1 MSERSSSPQRPSDEK
16 GKAVP
21 TQPTALQSLVDDL
34 NARREQVRAMGNPAA
49 LQRRA
54 QAGLLNARERIAH
67 LCEPDSYTEFGEFAH
82 TGERAPA
89 DGKVAGYGRIDG
101 RLAVVVS
108 NDFTTKGASS
118 TIVNGRK
125 LAHAKRVATQR
136 GLPLIF
142 FGESSGGRIPET
154 LGAAG
159 MGASGGDPEQYLRRR
174 ETPWAAAVLGQ
185 CYGSSS
191 WYTVLSDF
199 RVMRKGAL
207 MSVSSA
213 KLVRQATGAKVE
225 DEDLGGWRL
234 HAQKTGLVDQVVD
247 TDEEAIEAIR
257 TFLSYMPSHAGEAPP
272 LAAVPQGSGRDM
284 ERILDFLPESRARV
298 YDMKKIV
305 RAIVDTNSMFELKA
319 EFGKTA
325 ITALARL
332 AGQTVGIIASNPL
345 HRGGALDVAACQ
357 KITSF
362 IVLCDSF
369 NIPLINLVDVPGFH
383 IGLEAE
389 EQAAPARIMNYMMAL
404 QSVSVPKLTVIV
416 RKTYG
421 QAYLNMGGGRNSD
434 EVILWPTAEVGFMA
448 PAAAVTVVHGL
459 LPGEPGFEDKMA
471 AFERETS
478 PWAMAGQFAAQ
489 YVIAPQQT
497 RNLLVEL
504 LQTHALRRTNGVGE
518 HRLSNWPYY
527 V

>member
-1 MSERSSSPQRPSDEK
+1 MAESSSSHDTHAADGTRPFQ
-16 GKAVP
+16 
-21 TQPTALQSLVDDL
+21 TQLEALE
-34 NARREQVRAMGNPAA
+34 ARRARVQAMGSPAA
-49 LQRRA
+49 LQKRA
-54 QAGLLNARERIAH
+54 SAGQLNARERVAH
-67 LCEPDSYTEFGEFAH
+67 LCDPDSYTEFGEFAH
-82 TGERAPA
+82 TGDPERAPA
-89 DGKVAGYGRIDG
+89 DGKVAGYGRIEG
-101 RLAVVVS
+101 RPAVVVS

-118 TIVNGRK
+118 TIINGRK

-136 GLPLIF
+136 GLPMVFL
-142 FGESSGGRIPET
+142 GESSGGRIPET

-159 MGASGGDPEQYLRRR
+159 MGASGGDPEQYLRQR
-174 ETPWAAAVLGQ
+174 ESPWAAAVLGQ

-207 MSVSSA
+207 LSVSSA
-213 KLVRQATGAKVE
+213 RLVQQATGARTD
-225 DEDLGGWRL
+225 DESLGGWQL

-247 TDEEAIEAIR
+247 TDEAALDAIR
-257 TFLSYMPSHAGEAPP
+257 AFLSYLPGHAGEAPP
-272 LAAVPQGSGRDM
+272 RAAVPEGSGADM
-284 ERILDFLPESRARV
+284 PRILDFLPESRTRV

-305 RAIVDTNSMFELKA
+305 RTIVDKNSWFELKA
-319 EFGKTA
+319 SFGKTA
-325 ITALARL
+325 VTGLARL
-332 AGQTVGIIASNPL
+332 DGQTVGIIASNPL

-362 IVLCDSF
+362 LVLCDSL
-369 NIPLINLVDVPGFH
+369 NVPLINLVDVPGFQ

-404 QSVSVPKLTVIV
+404 QSVTVPKLTVIV

-434 EVILWPTAEVGFMA
+434 EVILWPTAEIGFMA
-448 PAAAVTVVHGL
+448 PAAAVAVVHGL
-459 LPGEPGFEDKMA
+459 APGDPGFDDKVV

-489 YVIAPQQT
+489 HVVAPEHT
-497 RNLLVEL
+497 RKLLVEL
-504 LQTHALRRTNGVGE
+504 LAAHSLRRTGGVGQ
-518 HRLSNWPYY
+518 HRLANWPYY